1 MSSPSQFPEIFISY
15 RHGDAAGYTLL
26 LHQELVKRF
35 GHEHIFIDNNIPP
48 GEDWYETV
56 KEAASTCK
64 ALIVVIGKEWFA
76 LLNQRASTEEQSPDY
91 LRMEILTALR
101 RKIKIFPIL
110 VDGARMPEPHELP
123 PELADLTVHQYLEV
137 GRLTWK
143 WGFDYLIQ
151 ALEVSLATNKIE
163 SLSEPTGSVKNS
175 VPRSNSYSLSRP
187 KRLFDQFKRRGVL
200 YWITIL
206 SIILIGVFVGNRL
219 DETEFGLSA
228 RYNVYRVLQK
238 LKPTASYP
246 QETALVLIGD
256 DEYWRGELGG
266 RKPLKRDYLADL
278 LRAVDYAQPA
288 VIALDF
294 DFRSPTPDGSIVEFP
309 QYEAETKEL
318 LEVIKNLSSH
328 RPIILPKT
336 IYLDDADGTYKT
348 ESDIYNGFDFGSGNV
363 RHGFI
368 ALPDNVE
375 KLPLRVTL
383 KDGSTLDSF
392 SEAIVRAYR
401 PDALK
406 RLGNADTVSPFASYL
421 KPEYFTTL
429 TASEVLGGIDS
440 SSARK
445 QLGGKVVIIG
455 GSWHTEGYG
464 RGPVVDS
471 YKTPVGR
478 IGGNFIH
485 ANYTEAILDQRTYSP
500 VKVKYLLVIEC
511 LLALVMA
518 FIFALSIQP
527 FFKLGLILLL
537 SVLLV
542 FFSYISWQTLNLM
555 YSFFIP
561 IPLLI
566 LHLLFEQ
573 ISEWRL
579 LARARLKETWN

>member
-1 MSSPSQFPEIFISY
+1 VSSPSQFPKIFISY

-35 GHEHIFIDNNIPP
+35 GPEDVFIDNNIPP
-48 GEDWYETV
+48 GADWYETV
-56 KEAASTCK
+56 KKAADTCK

-123 PELADLTVHQYLEV
+123 RELADLTLHQYIEV

-151 ALEVSLATNKIE
+151 SLEVSLATNKTE
-163 SLSEPTGSVKNS
+163 SRSEPIASLKIS
-175 VPRSNSYSLSRP
+175 VPRSNVYSLPRTR
-187 KRLFDQFKRRGVL
+187 RLFDQFQRKGVF
-200 YWITIL
+200 YWIRIL
-206 SIILIGVFVGNRL
+206 AIILIGVFVGNRL

-228 RYNVYRVLQK
+228 RYKMYQFLQQ
-238 LKPTASYP
+238 LRPTTSYP
-246 QETALVLIGD
+246 HETALVLIGD

-266 RKPLKRDYLADL
+266 RKPLRRDYLARL
-278 LRAVDYAQPA
+278 LRAVDYAEPA
-288 VIALDF
+288 VIAIDV

-318 LEVIKNLSSH
+318 LEVIKDLSGR

-336 IYLDDADGTYKT
+336 INLDDGGGTYKT

-363 RHGFI
+363 RYGFI
-368 ALPDNVE
+368 VLPDNVE

-401 PDALK
+401 PEALK

-421 KPEYFTTL
+421 NPEYFRTL
-429 TASEVLGGIDS
+429 AASEVLSGANLDS
-440 SSARK
+440 TRK

-455 GSWHTEGYG
+455 GAWHTEGYG
-464 RGPVVDS
+464 RGPVVNTFQ
-471 YKTPVGR
+471 TPVGH

-500 VKVKYLLVIEC
+500 VKNKYLLVIEC
-511 LLALVMA
+511 LLALVVA
-518 FIFALSIQP
+518 LIFALNIQP
-527 FFKLGLILLL
+527 YFKLGLIFLLT
-537 SVLLV
+537 VLLI
-542 FFSYISWQTLNLM
+542 FFSYVSWQTLDLL
-555 YSFFIP
+555 YSFFMP
-561 IPLLI
+561 VLFLI

-573 ISEWRL
+573 VREWRL
-579 LARARLKETWN
+579 LARAEESWN